1 MFGSIINALILIIL
15 SLVFWLIKSN
25 LGIIYVAIIL
35 LLVAIFLLRY
45 HNIKN
50 NKRLY
55 FEFISIVALN
65 IPYALYEYNIVNLS
79 FEKMLLCSAIIILFN
94 IIIDILVNK
103 CILNNNNRN
112 YKIFRE
118 RKEDLKR
125 IKEYLNK
132 FNIIGINGEWGSG
145 KTYLMEYLQDER
157 EMQDK
162 YEFVNIYLMSC
173 NLDNLPQ
180 ILINE
185 LDKVLVKYGIYS
197 RYSSSL
203 RKILA
208 SNNFIN
214 SIFSSIFLDSNS
226 FTASINGF
234 KNEIKKLNKT
244 IVIVFE
250 DLDRINDA
258 NVIKKI
264 FSISENLIGENIKV
278 VYQYD
283 QRNLENIDECFNR
296 NYLDKYIPY
305 TINLTE
311 ISFYDI
317 IDKVLKEYQNE
328 YNYLKDNDFNFLH
341 ISVRLDWI
349 LREIF
354 NRNIEYKY

>member
-132 FNIIGINGEWGSG
+132 FNIIGIKGEWGSG